1 MRLAFDSRPTTDPR
15 GVGQYSRCLL
25 QALRDTAGEQDEIL
39 EAHRPRGAE
48 VFHTPWMQGAM
59 LHSPCPMVV
68 TLHDLTALKRPSER
82 LRGGGMHLR
91 LRHLAVQRATHVIV
105 PCEVIAGEAVAE
117 LGLDHERVIV
127 IPKAP
132 DLAGPDL
139 PGSDLEGSSLTGHD
153 LARPDLAAPD
163 LAGSG
168 IAGSD
173 LAGPDLTAADPTE
186 VTAGQPAITQPAW
199 TWEDAARETW
209 AVYRRALAQP
219 HRPCVASP
227 KRRPLSMRR
236 VVRAQPGR
244 SSAEL

>member
-1 MRLAFDSRPTTDPR
+1 MRLAFDSRPTADKLEL
-15 GVGQYSRCLL
+15 GHYSRCLL

-68 TLHDLTALKRPSER
+68 TLHDLTTLKRPSER

-105 PCEVIAGEAVAE
+105 PCEAVAGEAVAE

-127 IPKAP
+127 IPEAP
-132 DLAGPDL
+132 DPVAALAK
-139 PGSDLEGSSLTGHD
+139 
-153 LARPDLAAPD
+153 
-163 LAGSG
+163 
-168 IAGSD
+168 
-173 LAGPDLTAADPTE
+173 PT
-186 VTAGQPAITQPAW
+186 W
-199 TWEDAARETW
+199 TWEDTARETW

-219 HRPCVASP
+219 HRPCVTGP
-227 KRRPLSMRR
+227 KGLPLSRRR
-236 VVRAQPGR
+236 VVRAQPGQ
-244 SSAEL
+244 SSAKL